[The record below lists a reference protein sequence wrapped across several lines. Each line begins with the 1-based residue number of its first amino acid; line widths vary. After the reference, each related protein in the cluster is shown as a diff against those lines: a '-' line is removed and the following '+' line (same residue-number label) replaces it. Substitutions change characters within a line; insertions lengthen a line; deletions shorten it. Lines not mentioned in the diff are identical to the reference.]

1 MFTKILVAY
10 DGSDGARAALRV
22 GIGLAKSLGAELH
35 SISVE
40 EHLPHYAAT
49 IDEVEDAKDRIDA
62 YFRTLT
68 KEARDQA
75 LLAGVEL
82 QTVVRQGHEVLAA
95 ANSTFSWLAIT
106 VTAASSTG
114 LLGARP
120 KALCDS
126 RPAQCSWQSEGLVHG
141 VNKAQAA
148 GAATVLVRLE
158 ARPLRHSAPKHRTAS
173 GSPTRVESWP
183 AVDPIIAREEDEP
196 CWSACC
202 SSALEAR

>member
-1 MFTKILVAY
+1 MRSSCPAICFRRPRWTRGRERARPGLRKPRRRKEDERMFTKILVAY

-82 QTVVRQGHEVLAA
+82 QTVVRQGHEVEMIITYARGDQFDLLLA
-95 ANSTFSWLAIT
+95 
-106 VTAASSTG
+106 G
-114 LLGARP
+114 YHGH
-120 KALCDS
+120 S
-126 RPAQCSWQSEGLVHG
+126 RIFD
-141 VNKAQAA
+141 
-148 GAATVLVRLE
+148 RL
-158 ARPLRHSAPKHRTAS
+158 
-173 GSPTRVESWP
+173 
-183 AVDPIIAREEDEP
+183 
-196 CWSACC
+196 
-202 SSALEAR
+202 